1 MMWFVTVGGTVVY
14 FVVGGMIDAVVPA
27 ADLLGFNVQ
36 ALVLS
41 SLCMVAMVWVAVR
54 FELFD

>member
-1 MMWFVTVGGTVVY
+1 MWFVTLGGTVVY
-14 FVVGGMIDAVVPA
+14 FVVGAMIDAVIPA

>member
-1 MMWFVTVGGTVVY
+1 MTWFVTLGGTVVY
-14 FVVGGMIDAVVPA
+14 FVVGGMIDAVIPA

-41 SLCMVAMVWVAVR
+41 SACMVAMVWVAVR